1 MNIDT
6 ALSIKINDTIYNC
19 FMDILT
25 VKSYSCK
32 FNDLGKIESM
42 TFDTVDNNNY
52 TRTYDYENVYDKYM
66 TWESDEEK
74 SWVEWASQNKDFVFE
89 FDHIDTIKNI
99 YKIGFAN
106 GFEYRR
112 KRNYEEMMQK

>member
-1 MNIDT
+1 MNIDI
-6 ALSIKINDTIYNC
+6 ALSVKVNDIIYNC
-19 FMDILT
+19 FMDQLT

-32 FNDLGKIESM
+32 FNDLGKISSM
-42 TFDTVDNNNY
+42 TFDTVDSNNY
-52 TRTYDYENVYDKYM
+52 SRTYDYENVYDKHM

-74 SWVEWASQNKDFVFE
+74 SWVDWASQNKDFIFE

-106 GFEYRR
+106 GFNYR
-112 KRNYEEMMQK
+112 KKINYEEMMQK